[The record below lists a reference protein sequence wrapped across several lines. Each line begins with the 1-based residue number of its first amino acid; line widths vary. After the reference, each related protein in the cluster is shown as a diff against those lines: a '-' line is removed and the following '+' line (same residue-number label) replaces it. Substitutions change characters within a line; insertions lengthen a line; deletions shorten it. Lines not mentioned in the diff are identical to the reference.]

1 MGPVVPMT
9 RCPVL
14 LSACDV
20 AVQLS
25 VVAENQHGNSMD
37 TPTDRVSIARQGYAN
52 NRTIPAR
59 QVTVKRYSWAETP
72 IE

>member
-1 MGPVVPMT
+1 
-9 RCPVL
+9 
-14 LSACDV
+14 
-20 AVQLS
+20 
-25 VVAENQHGNSMD
+25 MD